1 MADAAPPAP
10 AASEPPAAAPAP
22 AAPPAA
28 PPAKIPKKAKPA
40 KAPEPLT
47 DASVKAATASAIK
60 EDAALREAA
69 QTGTLTLKM
78 VRKTVVR
85 RMGLGDDGDATLKK
99 QYKDLMKTE
108 MLLVATALQDDGKP
122 KEEEKPKAPKAP
134 KAPKPKLKPKAES
147 KAKAKPS
154 LSVLPTPKP
163 VNRPDRK
170 KPAPTVKPA
179 KANDAVANQLNKLVK
194 DQKKREQAA
203 SGVLQNLAEAQ
214 LAAEDAE
221 KARKTQERKEAAD
234 TVTKTLSAVAGNAV
248 KAPPKKSLS
257 PVGIDDIARIQQHV
271 SKCWQPPLGAAGND
285 TLKVDIF
292 VSVDERGNVKRA
304 EIEDK
309 LRFNLDS
316 YFKASAIAAKRAIVE
331 CSPLPIPPEKF
342 DQLKEFTFS
351 FDPAFLSR

>member
-1 MADAAPPAP
+1 MMSRPLLISIGMHALFAVIAVFGLPMLGRDLPEEMPIVRLEIVRTVPETNLIEGDKLSTTKQEQKATVSKKPPPPPPPLPRPASSKPAPPP
-10 AASEPPAAAPAP
+10 PQPKPEPAAPAKVE
-22 AAPPAA
+22 AAEILPDKPK
-28 PPAKIPKKAKPA
+28 PKPKKT
-40 KAPEPLT
+40 E
-47 DASVKAATASAIK
+47 V
-60 EDAALREAA
+60 A
-69 QTGTLTLKM
+69 Q
-78 VRKTVVR
+78 V
-85 RMGLGDDGDATLKK
+85 
-99 QYKDLMKTE
+99 
-108 MLLVATALQDDGKP
+108 
-122 KEEEKPKAPKAP
+122 
-134 KAPKPKLKPKAES
+134 APKPKPKPKPKSES
-147 KAKAKPS
+147 KPKAKPS
-154 LSVLPTPKP
+154 PSVLPTPKP
-163 VNRPDRK
+163 VSRPDRK
-170 KPAPTVKPA
+170 KPAPTAKPA

-203 SGVLQNLAEAQ
+203 SGVLQNLADAQ
-214 LAAEDAE
+214 LAAKDAE

-292 VSVDERGNVKRA
+292 VSVNERGEVKRA